1 MLNLDNAVVGF
12 GVFCAFLASFSLGTA
27 MNFELI
33 FLKTMDIDAYW
44 LVHSDVIYFIVG
56 ES

>member
-1 MLNLDNAVVGF
+1 MLNLDNAIVGF